1 MTLEMMKELFAVTHI
16 RDDEDEVPNAKPM
29 CVGEEEVLLSQPITT
44 AVLSEEEE
52 IPVPHGL
59 AVTVPPE
66 EEDVP
71 VLLQGP
77 LVTVSPKEE
86 VLPEEEDIPVP
97 QAPLSWSCQNKG
109 DALSRSMTITPMM
122 KALYCPW

>member
-1 MTLEMMKELFAVTHI
+1 MTLEMMKELFGVTHV

-29 CVGEEEVLLSQPITT
+29 CVGEEEVLLSQPITA

-52 IPVPHGL
+52 IPVLHGL

-71 VLLQGP
+71 VLLQSP
-77 LVTVSPKEE
+77 LVAVSPKEE
-86 VLPEEEDIPVP
+86 VPPEEEDVLVP
-97 QAPLSWSCQNKG
+97 QAPCRGPVGTKG
-109 DALSRSMTITPMM
+109 MPCRGR
-122 KALYCPW
+122 

>member
-1 MTLEMMKELFAVTHI
+1 MTLEMMKELFGVTHV
-16 RDDEDEVPNAKPM
+16 RDNEDEVPNAKPM
-29 CVGEEEVLLSQPITT
+29 CVGEEEVLLSQPVTA

-52 IPVPHGL
+52 IPVLHGL
-59 AVTVPPE
+59 AVTVPPK

-77 LVTVSPKEE
+77 LVAVSPKEE
-86 VLPEEEDIPVP
+86 VPPEEEDVLVP
-97 QAPLSWSCQNKG
+97 QAPLSWSCRNKG
-109 DALSRSMTITPMM
+109 DALSWLMTITPMM